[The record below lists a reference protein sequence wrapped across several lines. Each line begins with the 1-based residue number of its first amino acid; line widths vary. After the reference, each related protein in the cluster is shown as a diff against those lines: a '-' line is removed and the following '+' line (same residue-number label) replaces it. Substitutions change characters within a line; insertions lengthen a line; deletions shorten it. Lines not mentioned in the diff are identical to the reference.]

1 MFTGCSVS
9 VFNLNCGG
17 MRKYPAIPA
26 PRFLFKLIHDD
37 LQPNIADHVDNGP
50 DKCKTDRY

>member
-17 MRKYPAIPA
+17 MRKYPSIPA

-37 LQPNIADHVDNGP
+37 LQPNIADRVDNGP